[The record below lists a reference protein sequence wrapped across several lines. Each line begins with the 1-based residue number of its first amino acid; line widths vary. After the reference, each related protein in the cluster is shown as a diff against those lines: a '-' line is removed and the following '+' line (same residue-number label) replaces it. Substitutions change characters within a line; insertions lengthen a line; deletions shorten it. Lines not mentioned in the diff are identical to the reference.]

1 MRYLAPVVPG
11 TVPVLQ
17 ALELGPGVPVD
28 AGDATG
34 NPGEKQE
41 GQEEDWTKHVLD
53 TAVEWWFF
61 FIPVSRDA
69 RLAFLKPDYK
79 NLSCF
84 STALGQNSP
93 IKNIKRGPQIGSP
106 RTVLVSS
113 YLCCLACLDSADVA
127 TLPVTASFHLGCCV
141 VNRGGE
147 DG

>member
-1 MRYLAPVVPG
+1 MVPG

-61 FIPVSRDA
+61 FHTGEQRCQIGLFKA
-69 RLAFLKPDYK
+69 RLQKSVLLLHSF
-79 NLSCF
+79 
-84 STALGQNSP
+84 
-93 IKNIKRGPQIGSP
+93 GPK
-106 RTVLVSS
+106 
-113 YLCCLACLDSADVA
+113 
-127 TLPVTASFHLGCCV
+127 
-141 VNRGGE
+141 
-147 DG
+147 